1 MPSEMDTDSTTTN
14 LNSLVVLNHDN
25 FLEWK
30 NHVISSLGAKRAWRI
45 VNGEERKPNYQTPEW
60 IAYDE
65 LDEVQNLSKEDRDAI
80 NRYCKNW
87 NSWHDRN
94 ELVNHIMLM
103 SVGTDFKGLVDSE
116 VPATDNWK
124 ALMAYGATRNT
135 GLAACPLITEIFTM
149 KYIPGTPMMQHLNK
163 LSLIRKKLTNAG
175 QPVPDFYYSVAMI
188 MLIPNTADHLEWK
201 AVTSTISLT
210 SNNAK
215 LFKPDVIRTKL
226 LDADAT
232 IN

>member
-1 MPSEMDTDSTTTN
+1 
-14 LNSLVVLNHDN
+14 
-25 FLEWK
+25 
-30 NHVISSLGAKRAWRI
+30 
-45 VNGEERKPNYQTPEW
+45 
-60 IAYDE
+60 
-65 LDEVQNLSKEDRDAI
+65 
-80 NRYCKNW
+80 
-87 NSWHDRN
+87 
-94 ELVNHIMLM
+94 MLM

-188 MLIPNTADHLEWK
+188 MSIPDTADHLEWK

-210 SNNAK
+210 SDNAE

-226 LDADAT
+226 LEADAT
-232 IN
+232 INRKRKFPSIPSTSVPNPTSTTVSALTASQPKKGKKARADQDPRGKGKGKALMFVGKLILISNPTIYDLPPMSLPPLETGIS